1 MDPGRA
7 PSAATQTH
15 HPSRPSVRRRR
26 SHRRRPARPRG
37 GDASRAA
44 RRDARARFARRF
56 RVRGAPRR
64 RRRAR
69 SGRRAI
75 PRGGHRRRR
84 GCLRRRH
91 RHATARV
98 PPEDRAAALA
108 NRAAC
113 RLSRSDHGAARGDCD
128 DGLDA
133 LLRDAGAD
141 AARARDAARRSTSQT
156 SLPDASWALLG
167 KLLHRRGAAA
177 ARFRAYD
184 DAAEDYDA
192 AAACATTGP
201 AADALRRDAET
212 VRALARASEEE
223 NATMSVSSPT
233 IGRGARRFRESSGGS
248 VESWNEG
255 GAVAARWTTTRRGG
269 RGRARGSNR

>member
-1 MDPGRA
+1 MGDERYRA
-7 PSAATQTH
+7 GDIAGAEAAY
-15 HPSRPSVRRRR
+15 
-26 SHRRRPARPRG
+26 
-37 GDASRAA
+37 DAVI
-44 RRDARARFARRF
+44 DM
-56 RVRGAPRR
+56 P
-64 RRRAR
+64 
-69 SGRRAI
+69 
-75 PRGGHRRRR
+75 P
-84 GCLRRRH
+84 
-91 RHATARV
+91 HAC

-113 RLSRSDHGAARGDCD
+113 HLSRSDHGAARDDCD

-177 ARFRAYD
+177 AHLRAYD

-192 AAACATTGP
+192 AAACATTGD

-223 NATMSVSSPT
+223 NATMSVSSPRSVEARDAK
-233 IGRGARRFRESSGGS
+233 IVLVRREVVSRGIVGRGRRVDVCVGVGVGVVRDDGDDDSAR
-248 VESWNEG
+248 
-255 GAVAARWTTTRRGG
+255 G